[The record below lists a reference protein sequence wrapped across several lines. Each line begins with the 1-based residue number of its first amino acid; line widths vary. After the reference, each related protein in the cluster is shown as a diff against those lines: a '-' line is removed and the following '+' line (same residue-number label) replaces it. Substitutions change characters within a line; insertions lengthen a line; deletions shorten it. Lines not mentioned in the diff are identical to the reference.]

1 MVLLKVI
8 HFLNPTSFRPVGDE
22 LSMFS
27 RIFLQL
33 LFDKFKILHLGIQL
47 EPAPFEGNGGIDVFS
62 SKLFS

>member
-27 RIFLQL
+27 RIFLQFFL
-33 LFDKFKILHLGIQL
+33 ANSRYFIL
-47 EPAPFEGNGGIDVFS
+47 EFN
-62 SKLFS
+62 